1 MKFDKMLK
9 DADMS
14 HDGLEFNNSPI
25 IRTDVIGGYDAYRD
39 KNGVT
44 QFGEVVFRKPNMILL
59 AGSLFT
65 LTQLFKVKSDLT
77 VNNLED
83 IMTEVKKPNELTPSA
98 DSIMNK
104 KICLFGVGMGGCGEV
119 STNVY
124 PVRYHSRDMDQ
135 MIPFR
140 QTADALAPLDQEKYW
155 FKKPV
160 TINGVN
166 KTAYMLK
173 TFEYEPEIK
182 VLWRDGELG
191 PDGERADGS
200 EVGSDV
206 HTTPA
211 SNSTG
216 IDTFVEIVLKI
227 NINDIREYFHDIGA
241 IEQARFNS
249 ISLFNG
255 VKTKLFGDKEEYDY
269 RGVQIFSKLNF
280 NNEMLV
286 LRKDLTVSYRIY
298 TS

>member
-1 MKFDKMLK
+1 MPFLVFLALNAFKF
-9 DADMS
+9 
-14 HDGLEFNNSPI
+14 F
-25 IRTDVIGGYDAYRD
+25 
-39 KNGVT
+39 
-44 QFGEVVFRKPNMILL
+44 
-59 AGSLFT
+59 
-65 LTQLFKVKSDLT
+65 
-77 VNNLED
+77 
-83 IMTEVKKPNELTPSA
+83 
-98 DSIMNK
+98 
-104 KICLFGVGMGGCGEV
+104 GGCGEV

-140 QTADALAPLDQEKYW
+140 QTANALTPLDQEKYW